1 MTISFSHG
9 HSGPKF
15 YALDSKVSKYMK
27 PKEKAASVI
36 HGSTE
41 PMTLLGDQGS
51 FKKWGSLEVFWSYC
65 VMAILGVNLR
75 TSGVN

>member
-15 YALDSKVSKYMK
+15 YTLNSKASKYMK
-27 PKEKAASVI
+27 QKEKAASVI

-51 FKKWGSLEVFWSYC
+51 FKK
-65 VMAILGVNLR
+65 
-75 TSGVN
+75 